1 MAALGHTVP
10 PESGQAVQ
18 EQLGGPAQSRQSSSV
33 ALTNEV
39 EPVKGK
45 NDVLDQPRIKDT
57 SDTLFGTKL
66 EKSRSFTTS
75 VSICSLDLFANVT
88 NVDLLDSFIKFL
100 SCYWISWTKKF
111 PQRFN
116 IRVKNSTIH

>member
-1 MAALGHTVP
+1 MAALGHTVQ

-57 SDTLFGTKL
+57 SDTLFEASQQVFL
-66 EKSRSFTTS
+66 Y
-75 VSICSLDLFANVT
+75 VPSIYLQM
-88 NVDLLDSFIKFL
+88 
-100 SCYWISWTKKF
+100 W
-111 PQRFN
+111 PM
-116 IRVKNSTIH
+116 